1 MSANIP
7 ISINKNIKRHLECPV
22 CLDILKE
29 PRILTNCGHSLC
41 TNCIILLISK
51 KEYNENIV
59 IECPICLKNTEIKED
74 ISFLKIN
81 YSLLDVI
88 NTIEDNKIIHSCPE
102 KSYMSNISKKK
113 FKKSVS
119 VPDLKDLSIDKNSL
133 SQNLDKNVH
142 RASIVTKEYSKDEVS
157 PRFVPESYNEYNE
170 YKNSDIDKYSLFNTF
185 TNIFNPCNDKRK

>member
-1 MSANIP
+1 MSTNIP
-7 ISINKNIKRHLECPV
+7 ININNNLKRQLECPV

-51 KEYNENIV
+51 KDYNDNIV
-59 IECPICLKNTEIKED
+59 VECPICLKNTEIEND

-102 KSYMSNISKKK
+102 KSYMYDIPKKI
-113 FKKSVS
+113 KKSIS
-119 VPDLKDLSIDKNSL
+119 VPDLKEMDKNTL
-133 SQNLDKNVH
+133 SQNLYKNIH
-142 RASIVTKEYSKDEVS
+142 KAIIVTEPEITKDEVS
-157 PRFVPESYNEYNE
+157 PRIVPDESSEYIN
-170 YKNSDIDKYSLFNTF
+170 NSSDIDKYSLFKTF
-185 TNIFNPCNDKRK
+185 SNMFNPCNDIRK